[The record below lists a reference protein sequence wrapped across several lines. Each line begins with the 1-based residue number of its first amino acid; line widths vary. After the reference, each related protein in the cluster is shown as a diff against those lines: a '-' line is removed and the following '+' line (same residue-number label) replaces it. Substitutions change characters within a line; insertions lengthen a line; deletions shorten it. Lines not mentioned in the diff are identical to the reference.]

1 MASVEKS
8 IIINKPADEVW
19 AFLSDTTR
27 WSEWF
32 NGLGGIKVTGGNG
45 GVGTT
50 VEANI
55 TIANIPLPTKLEVV
69 EARPNEYWKATF
81 ASPGAE
87 GTMEWHYQPMGTRT
101 KITFHIEAD
110 LKGPARLAGG
120 VITKNFDGIAGKTL
134 ENIKAQLE
142 G

>member
-1 MASVEKS
+1 MASVENS

-19 AFLSDTTR
+19 AFLSNTAK
-27 WSEWF
+27 WGEWF
-32 NGLGGIKVTGGNG
+32 NGLGGIKVTAGDG

-69 EARPNEYWKATF
+69 EARPGDYWKAEF
-81 ASPGAE
+81 SSPGAV
-87 GTMEWHYQPMGTRT
+87 GTMEWLYQGMGSRT
-101 KITFHIEAD
+101 KITFKIQAD
-110 LKGPARLAGG
+110 LKGPAKLAGG

>member
-8 IIINKPADEVW
+8 IIINKPADEIW

-27 WSEWF
+27 WEKWF
-32 NGLGGIKVTGGNG
+32 SGLGGIKVTSGDGD
-45 GVGTT
+45 VGTT

-55 TIANIPLPTKLEVV
+55 TIANIPLPTRLEVV
-69 EARPNEYWKATF
+69 EARPGEYWKAEF
-81 ASPGAE
+81 SSPGAV
-87 GTMEWHYQPMGTRT
+87 GTMEWFYQAMGSRT
-101 KITFHIEAD
+101 KITFKIQAD
-110 LKGPARLAGG
+110 LKGAAKLAGG
-120 VITKNFDGIAGKTL
+120 MITKNFEGIAGKTL

>member
-8 IIINKPADEVW
+8 IVINKPADEVW
-19 AFLSDTTR
+19 AFLSDTAR
-27 WSEWF
+27 WGEWF
-32 NGLGGIKVTGGNG
+32 NGLGGIKVTSGDG

-55 TIANIPLPTKLEVV
+55 NVANIPLPTKMEVV
-69 EARPNEYWKATF
+69 EARPGERWKAEF
-81 ASPGAE
+81 SSPGAT
-87 GTMEWHYQPMGTRT
+87 GTMEWLYQPMGERT
-101 KITFHIEAD
+101 KITFKIQAD
-110 LKGPARLAGG
+110 LKGAAKLAGG
-120 VITKNFDGIAGKTL
+120 VLTKNFEGIAGKTL

>member
-8 IIINKPADEVW
+8 IIINKPVDEVW
-19 AFLSDTTR
+19 AFLSDTSK
-27 WSEWF
+27 WGEWF
-32 NGLGGIKVTGGNG
+32 NGLGGIKVTSGDG

-69 EARPNEYWKATF
+69 EAQPNEVWKATF
-81 ASPGAE
+81 VSPGAE
-87 GTMEWHYQPMGTRT
+87 GTMEWFYQAMGPRT

-110 LKGPARLAGG
+110 LKGAAKLAGG